1 MLKDF
6 MEHHCEI
13 IAGKR
18 QCSVSCLTDSIECD
32 VSECL
37 CEVGGLDSTDRIT
50 YEAYTLQKFKK
61 SLKWLDNV
69 LTFIS

>member
-6 MEHHCEI
+6 MEHHCKI

-18 QCSVSCLTDSIECD
+18 QCSVSCLTDSIECN

-37 CEVGGLDSTDRIT
+37 CEVGGLNSTGRIT